1 MWALGTSNDRATAYR
16 AVFEHASDCIF
27 MINTKHEIVDANSA
41 CARTFSWPA
50 GMFAPMEIHRVITDV
65 VDPAEAHASSIAEV
79 LERENHDGVLVIA
92 KAFDGR
98 RFRAQIQT
106 AAVHGSRKVSQV
118 IYLRE
123 APIEPVVY
131 ADQLLATN

>member
-1 MWALGTSNDRATAYR
+1 MWALGTSGDIATAYR
-16 AVFEHASDCIF
+16 AVFESASDCIF
-27 MINTKHEIVDANSA
+27 MINAKHEIVDANAA

-65 VDPAEAHASSIAEV
+65 VDPVAAHANNVAEI
-79 LERENHDGVLVIA
+79 LQRENHDGVLVIA

-98 RFRAQIQT
+98 RFRAHMHT
-106 AAVHGSRKVSQV
+106 ASVHGSRKISQI

-123 APIEPVVY
+123 APVDSVMY
-131 ADQLLATN
+131 AEQRAVAN

>member
-1 MWALGTSNDRATAYR
+1 MWALGTSNDSTTAYR
-16 AVFEHASDCIF
+16 AVFDCASDCIF
-27 MINTKHEIVDANSA
+27 MINTKHEIVDANAA

-65 VDPAEAHASSIAEV
+65 VDPVAAHAGSVAEI
-79 LERENHDGVLVIA
+79 LERENRDGVLVIA

-98 RFRAQIQT
+98 RFRAEMHT
-106 AAVHGSRKVSQV
+106 AIVHGSRKISQI

-123 APIEPVVY
+123 SPIEPAVY
-131 ADQLLATN
+131 AEQRRAAN